1 MPSSPRRLLSLAAV
15 LAASVLLLSGCGDS
29 DSGGSSDGSAGGGA
43 DAATQEATALM
54 DEGDVV
60 SETGESEVTVDAV
73 DNNFKPKYIEVS
85 KGTTVRFV
93 NEGRN
98 LHNVL
103 PVAEDVFTPIDTN
116 DFDPG
121 DEGAITFDDVGD
133 FPYYCS
139 LHGTKTKGMIG
150 GIRVV
155 G

>member
-1 MPSSPRRLLSLAAV
+1 MANHRRRFASLIALVAT
-15 LAASVLLLSGCGDS
+15 AVLLLPACGES
-29 DSGGSSDGSAGGGA
+29 DSGESSGGSGGGA
-43 DAATQEATALM
+43 DAATQEAVSLM
-54 DEGDVV
+54 DDGDVV
-60 SETGESEVTVDAV
+60 SETGEAEVTVDAV

-85 KGTTVRFV
+85 KGTTVKFV

-103 PVAEDVFTPIDTN
+103 PVADGAFTAIETN

-121 DEGAITFDDVGD
+121 EEGTITFDEAGD

-150 GIRVV
+150 GVRVV
-155 G
+155 E

>member
-1 MPSSPRRLLSLAAV
+1 
-15 LAASVLLLSGCGDS
+15 
-29 DSGGSSDGSAGGGA
+29 
-43 DAATQEATALM
+43 M
-54 DEGDVV
+54 DKGNTK

-73 DNNFKPKYIEVS
+73 DNNFKPKYIEIS
-85 KGTTVRFV
+85 KGTAVNFV

-98 LHNVL
+98 VHNVL
-103 PVAEDVFTPIDTN
+103 PVEEGAFKPIDAD

-121 DEGAITFDDVGD
+121 DDGTITFDKTGD

-155 G
+155 E